1 MREIIKDI
9 LQNVNLKN
17 EKDIKTSFGQ
27 LEKVIG
33 PLLPLTLGI
42 DFSTGIGNRADVV
55 WFRIFD
61 KRVSTSAQ
69 KGFYLVYLFAKDG
82 NKVYLSLNQ
91 GTSKNYSK
99 VIKERAEILRD
110 KIGTLPLLTTIDLKG
125 EAEKLSAT
133 GKKYEPGNAYAI
145 EYQKDNLPSDEVL
158 KNDLLKMA
166 NYYSQVVD
174 SGFYFN
180 EIESVVG
187 DLKIEKGKQQIL
199 NLLLKYNADKEP
211 ATIDIH
217 KGIAESEGSVWW
229 GKFGDPRRRGMGE
242 TYLAKINEQLNKGIP
257 TYVFLYNKM
266 GVWKTKLEDISLDAE
281 RIDHRISPNY
291 YKPSDCH
298 LFVKLKDFEQ
308 ISEQWLIE
316 NLMMYKDGSG
326 INEAL
331 KGRVTLRYVTT
342 SSEKDVQDVQE
353 MFPQNTYTM
362 NWLKGK
368 IYWEEENI
376 EEMVNAL
383 LSTGQ
388 IILSGPPGTGK
399 TWVAKH
405 LAQYIVKE
413 DDAYKIIQF
422 HPSYSYEEFI
432 EGLRPETTLEGGIK
446 FSPKKGRL
454 LEVVSYIERNKKDKF
469 ILIIDEIN
477 RANLPKVFG
486 ELYYLLE
493 YRNESVDLQYSSGFK
508 LPSNLFIIGTM
519 NTVDKSIR
527 NVDFAI
533 RRRFEFFECPPSH
546 NILEKYYEKNKNE
559 VKDLIKGFIKLNK
572 ELEEK
577 IDKHHTIGHSFF
589 INKNGQMTKERLLR
603 TWNRKLKPLIDE
615 YFYNQPNLSDDEFKV
630 ENYWKDIQ

>member
-17 EKDIKTSFGQ
+17 EKDIRTSFGQ
-27 LEKVIG
+27 LEKKIV
-33 PLLPLTLGI
+33 PLLPMTLGTS
-42 DFSTGIGNRADVV
+42 FSTGRGSRADVV

-61 KRVSTSAQ
+61 KSVSTSAQ
-69 KGFYLVYLFAKDG
+69 DGFYLVYLFSKDG
-82 NKVYLSLNQ
+82 KKVYLSLNQ
-91 GTSKNYSK
+91 GTLKTNSK
-99 VIKERAEILRD
+99 VIKERAKILRD
-110 KIGTLPLLTTIDLKG
+110 KIGPLSLLTTIDLKG
-125 EAEKLSAT
+125 EAEKLSPT

-158 KNDLLKMA
+158 KNELLKMVD
-166 NYYSQVVD
+166 YYSRVVD
-174 SGFYFN
+174 SGFSFN
-180 EIESVVG
+180 EIKSLG
-187 DLKIEKGKQQIL
+187 DGLKIKKGKQQII
-199 NLLLKYNADKEP
+199 NLLLKYDVDREP

-217 KGIAESEGSVWW
+217 KGIAEREGSVWW
-229 GKFGDPRRRGMGE
+229 GKVGDPRRKVIGE
-242 TYLAKINEQLNKGIP
+242 AYLAKTNEQLNKGIP
-257 TYVFLYNKM
+257 TYVFLYNKK
-266 GVWKTKLEDISLDAE
+266 GVWKTKLEDISMDAE
-281 RIDHRISPNY
+281 GIEHRLSPNY
-291 YKPSDCH
+291 YTPTDCH

-316 NLMMYKDGSG
+316 NLMMYKDGTG
-326 INEAL
+326 IKEAL
-331 KGRVTLRYVTT
+331 KGRVKLQYVTT
-342 SSEKDVQDVQE
+342 SSEKDAQGVQE
-353 MFPQNTYTM
+353 MFPQSIYTM
-362 NWLKGK
+362 NWLKEK
-368 IYWEEENI
+368 INWEEEDI

-432 EGLRPETTLEGGIK
+432 EGLRPETSLKGGIK

-527 NVDFAI
+527 NIDFAI
-533 RRRFEFFECPPSH
+533 RRRFEFFDCPPSH

-572 ELEEK
+572 SLEEK

-589 INKNGQMTKERLLR
+589 INKNGEMTKEKLLR
-603 TWNRKLKPLIDE
+603 TWNRKLKPLINE
-615 YFYNQPNLSDDEFKV
+615 YFYNQPNLSEDEFKA
-630 ENYWKDIQ
+630 ENFWKDIQ